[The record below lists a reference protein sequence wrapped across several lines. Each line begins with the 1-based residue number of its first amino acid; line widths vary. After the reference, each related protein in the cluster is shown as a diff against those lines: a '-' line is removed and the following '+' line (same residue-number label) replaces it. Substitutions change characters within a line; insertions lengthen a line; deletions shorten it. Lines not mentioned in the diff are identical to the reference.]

1 MEYIKKLGISF
12 IFSLSFLISLTF
24 IFSSLYYIN
33 FIGNGLFK
41 FIKILI
47 PIISIFIGSFI
58 IGKKSNSKGWLEG
71 LKFGSIII
79 LLLFFISIIFFRR
92 ELSIKIILYYLILLL
107 TSSLSSMIGINFK
120 VVDK

>member
-92 ELSIKIILYYLILLL
+92 ELSIKIILFN
-107 TSSLSSMIGINFK
+107 TSSYF
-120 VVDK
+120 

>member
-12 IFSLSFLISLTF
+12 IFSLSFLIGLTF

-71 LKFGSIII
+71 LKFGSMII
-79 LLLFFISIIFFRR
+79 LLLFLISIIFFRS
-92 ELSIKIILYYLILLL
+92 ELSAKVILYYLILLL
-107 TSSLSSMIGINFK
+107 TSSLSSMIGINFDEVK
-120 VVDK
+120 

>member
-12 IFSLSFLISLTF
+12 IFSLSFLIGLTF

-33 FIGNGLFK
+33 FIVNGLFK

-71 LKFGSIII
+71 LKFGSMII
-79 LLLFFISIIFFRR
+79 LLLFLISIIFFRS
-92 ELSIKIILYYLILLL
+92 ELSAKVILYYLILLL

-120 VVDK
+120 AVDK

>member
-33 FIGNGLFK
+33 FISNGLFK

-79 LLLFFISIIFFRR
+79 LLLFLISIIFFRR

-107 TSSLSSMIGINFK
+107 TSSLSSMMGINFK
-120 VVDK
+120 IVDK

>member
-12 IFSLSFLISLTF
+12 IFSLSFLIGLTF

-71 LKFGSIII
+71 LKFGSMII
-79 LLLFFISIIFFRR
+79 LLLFLISIIFL
-92 ELSIKIILYYLILLL
+92 EA
-107 TSSLSSMIGINFK
+107 N
-120 VVDK
+120 

>member
-12 IFSLSFLISLTF
+12 VFSLSFLIGLTF

-71 LKFGSIII
+71 LKFGSMII
-79 LLLFFISIIFFRR
+79 LLLFLISIIFFRS
-92 ELSIKIILYYLILLL
+92 ELSAKVILYYLILLL

-120 VVDK
+120 AVDK